1 MFNHKYCLP
10 ALAVLQTSINAF
22 YVPGVAPI
30 DYENEQDVDIRAVKM
45 TSSKTQ
51 LPYEYFTLPMCK
63 PEKVEYISENLG
75 EVLRGD
81 RIVRTSYDVKM
92 NKIVGCQVLCE
103 QALSADDLKNFKRM
117 IKNEYNVHLLADNL
131 PAFTRWELDNHDV
144 QYEHGYKLGQYDS
157 EDKVYLNNHLVFQL
171 YFNKDDQTNLYRVVG
186 FDVYPHSVARED
198 ITVENSNDGGQSCH
212 VDAGASKRQELG
224 GVKDGE
230 KIYFTYS
237 VTWKPSNIRWASRWD
252 AYLEMGDVQIHW
264 FSIVNSIVVVLFLA
278 GILTMIIVRT
288 LRRDIAQYNRED
300 EELDDA
306 MEETGWKLVHG
317 DVFRPPRNLH
327 LFSALTGTGIQI
339 FGCLAFTIVIAMLGM
354 LSPSSR
360 GALITAAFFIFMFLG
375 VFAGYYGGR
384 LYKTLKGQ
392 QWKKA
397 ALVTSMLYPMF
408 VFGVSFVLNF
418 FIWGQKSSG
427 AVPFTTMIAI
437 LCTWFGISVPL
448 VFAGYYFGYRKSPYE
463 NPVRTN
469 QIPRQVPEQVW
480 YMSPFVSLMM
490 AGILPFGAVFIE
502 LFFIFTALWENQY
515 YYLFGFLFLVF
526 AILVIACSQISIVM
540 VYFQLCAEDYHWWWR
555 SFVVSGGSAFYVLL
569 YSAFYFYTK
578 LEITSFVPTLLYF
591 SYSIIIV
598 VTFWVLTGTI
608 GFYAAYLFIRKIYA
622 QIKID

>member
-1 MFNHKYCLP
+1 MCNIKSTCLLGTLLLSS
-10 ALAVLQTSINAF
+10 LANSF
-22 YVPGVAPI
+22 YVPGVAPQ
-30 DYENEQDVDIRAVKM
+30 DYDENQEVEIRAVKM

-51 LPYEYFTLPMCK
+51 LPYEYYTLPLCK
-63 PEKVEYISENLG
+63 PDPVEYVSENLG

-81 RIVRTSYDVKM
+81 RIVNTLYQVKM
-92 NKIVGCQVLCE
+92 NNIVGCKVLCQQE
-103 QALSADDLKNFKRM
+103 VTDKDVDKFKDM

-144 QYEHGYKLGQYDS
+144 QYEHGYKLGQYDNN
-157 EDKVYLNNHLVFQL
+157 EKVFLNNHLVFQL
-171 YFNKDDQTNLYRVVG
+171 YYNKDDTTNQYRVVG
-186 FDVYPHSVARED
+186 FDVYPHSVSAED
-198 ITVENSNDGGQSCH
+198 ITIDGETDCH

-224 GVKDGE
+224 NIKNG
-230 KIYFTYS
+230 KIIFTYS

-327 LFSALTGTGIQI
+327 LFTALTGTGIQI
-339 FGCLAFTIVIAMLGM
+339 AGCFLSTIFIAMLGM

-360 GALITAAFFIFMFLG
+360 GALITAGFFIYMFLG

-397 ALVTSMLYPMF
+397 AMMTAILYPAF
-408 VFGVSFVLNF
+408 VFGVSFSLNF

-437 LCTWFGISVPL
+437 LCMWFGVSVPL
-448 VFAGYYFGYRKSPYE
+448 VFVGYYFGFRKSPYE

-480 YMSPFVSLMM
+480 YMSPFVSLLM

-526 AILVIACSQISIVM
+526 AILIIACSQISIVM

-578 LEITSFVPTLLYF
+578 LEITAFVPTLLYF
-591 SYSIIIV
+591 SYSMVIV
-598 VTFWVLTGTI
+598 ATFWILTGTI
-608 GFYAAYLFIRKIYA
+608 GFYAAYLFIRKIYS